1 MLHYLFDGSS
11 NHHYTLLYLILQ
23 DSFKSSWKHSDLVQ
37 FIHESGKTSELSALT
52 NKWYQTSE
60 SEKIPQNTTLS
71 LTTTSES
78 KVGFEIFEY
87 FVTCREIFKYA
98 PETNQYCSEK
108 NHNKCISFI
117 SYLYSLFRYS
127 TFLLLYIVLPLT
139 ICVLCTFIRS
149 LFFIGPKFLFVVI
162 LGFCLPRLFYKT
174 GSSTYL
180 SYLWL

>member
-11 NHHYTLLYLILQ
+11 DHHYTLLYLILQ
-23 DSFKSSWKHSDLVQ
+23 DSFKISWIHSDLVQ
-37 FIHESGKTSELSALT
+37 FIHESGKTSEINALT

-162 LGFCLPRLFYKT
+162 LGFCLPRLF
-174 GSSTYL
+174 L
-180 SYLWL
+180 